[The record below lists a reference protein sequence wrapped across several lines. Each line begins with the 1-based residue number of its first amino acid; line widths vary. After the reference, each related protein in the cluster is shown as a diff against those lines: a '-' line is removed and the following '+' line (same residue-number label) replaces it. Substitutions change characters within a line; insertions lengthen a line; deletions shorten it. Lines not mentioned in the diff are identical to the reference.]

1 MRTHRARAGQPER
14 DADGRGRTSAG
25 EAVAGPRTGEAAP
38 GAGAAVA
45 DVEVRPVAGHIGA
58 EIAGVDLTAPLDD
71 AVVTLV
77 RQALLRWKVVFFR
90 DQHLD
95 HAGHVALARRFG
107 EPVVLR
113 RRGGASPAGHPE
125 VETTADR
132 LELGGRFGMEHD
144 EWLRRRR
151 HTLLRGWHC
160 DHGARIDP
168 PAATILRA
176 ETVPPYGGDTTWAS
190 LAAAYAGLS
199 EPVRAFVD
207 GLRAEHRLGVG
218 YQPRPGDDA
227 YVRHLLDHQTA
238 TVHPLVRVHPETGE
252 RVLFVNGYYV
262 EQIAGVSRPESA
274 ALLEMLLEQAVRPE
288 YTVRFRWEP
297 GSVAF
302 WDNRATIHLA
312 PGDNAHL
319 QAPRIMHRVMLAGD
333 VPVGVDGRPSQ
344 PLTGPAAG
352 QW

>member
-1 MRTHRARAGQPER
+1 MTTDRATTEQTGREEHGAGAGQP
-14 DADGRGRTSAG
+14 
-25 EAVAGPRTGEAAP
+25 AGPERVNG
-38 GAGAAVA
+38 
-45 DVEVRPVAGHIGA
+45 VEVRPVAGHIGA
-58 EIAGVDLTAPLDD
+58 EITGADLAGPLDD
-71 AVVTLV
+71 DVVALIRRAV
-77 RQALLRWKVVFFR
+77 LRWKVVFFR
-90 DQHLD
+90 GQKLD
-95 HAGHVALARRFG
+95 HAGHVAFARRFG
-107 EPVVLR
+107 EPVVLG

-151 HTLLRGWHC
+151 HSLLRGWHC

-168 PAATILRA
+168 PAATVLRA
-176 ETVPPYGGDTTWAS
+176 ETVPPYGGDTTWAN

-199 EPVRAFVD
+199 APVRAFVD

-218 YQPRPGDDA
+218 YQPRPGEDA
-227 YVRHLLDHQTA
+227 YLRHLQDHQVA
-238 TVHPLVRVHPETGE
+238 SVHPLVRVHPETGE
-252 RVLFVNGYYV
+252 RVLSVNGYYL
-262 EQIAGVSRPESA
+262 EQIADVSRPESA

-312 PGDNAHL
+312 PGDSAHL
-319 QAPRIMHRVMLAGD
+319 GFPRIMHRVMLAGD
-333 VPVGVDGRPSQ
+333 VPVGVDGRRSRAVVGTEP
-344 PLTGPAAG
+344 GR
-352 QW
+352 W